1 MPAAAAIV
9 LPLFTPGLPLL
20 AQGLPLLA
28 QGTDPAS
35 APEGGGL
42 MKMVLMMGI
51 IFGIFW
57 FLIIRPQQ
65 KQEKARRAMLDA
77 LKKKDRV
84 VTNGGLL
91 GTVQDL
97 RDDEVTLRVSENPDV
112 RIRVRRSA
120 VVEVLKETSSA

>member
-1 MPAAAAIV
+1 MPAAATLVAV
-9 LPLFTPGLPLL
+9 
-20 AQGLPLLA
+20 LA
-28 QGTDPAS
+28 QGTDPAPV
-35 APEGGGL
+35 PEGGGL
-42 MKMVLMMGI
+42 LKMVLMMGI

-84 VTNGGLL
+84 LTNGGLL

-97 RDDEVTLRVSENPDV
+97 RDDEVTLKVSENPDV
-112 RIRVRRSA
+112 RIRVRRSS
-120 VVEVLKETSSA
+120 VVEVLKETSAT

>member
-1 MPAAAAIV
+1 MPADAA
-9 LPLFTPGLPLL
+9 L
-20 AQGLPLLA
+20 LPLLA
-28 QGTDPAS
+28 QGTDAAP

-42 MKMVLMMGI
+42 LKMVLMMGI

-84 VTNGGLL
+84 LTNGGLL

-97 RDDEVTLRVSENPDV
+97 RDDEVTLKVSENPDV

-120 VVEVLKETSSA
+120 VVEVLKETSPA